1 MTAATDPLLDAVRSL
16 VTRVAGPSRTPAESG
31 PGTPLSGGG
40 FWLDSV
46 ELLEVVIACEGEL
59 GVTFD
64 AMQDLSGEAVATLG
78 GLTELVRAKRAR
90 AHEGP

>member
-16 VTRVAGPSRTPAESG
+16 VARVAGPSRTPAESG

-46 ELLEVVIACEGEL
+46 ELPEALV
-59 GVTFD
+59 D
-64 AMQDLSGEAVATLG
+64 AVYRHAGGAAAARLVADDAV
-78 GLTELVRAKRAR
+78 
-90 AHEGP
+90 